1 MITDK
6 KVEVH
11 ITFEAHTVEWTCPS
25 CGMQNEF
32 ELGNFSSDDTNVC
45 MECGLSIEEVAGAT
59 EEWNEYQVT
68 SGPSDGY
75 DEDDEESE

>member
-11 ITFEAHTVEWTCPS
+11 ITFEAYSVEWTCPS
-25 CGMQNEF
+25 CGTINDF
-32 ELGNFSSDDTNVC
+32 TLSNCSDDTNVC
-45 MECGLSIEEVAGAT
+45 MECGLTIEEVAGAT

-68 SGPSDGY
+68 GGPSDGY
-75 DEDDEESE
+75 EEDEESDE